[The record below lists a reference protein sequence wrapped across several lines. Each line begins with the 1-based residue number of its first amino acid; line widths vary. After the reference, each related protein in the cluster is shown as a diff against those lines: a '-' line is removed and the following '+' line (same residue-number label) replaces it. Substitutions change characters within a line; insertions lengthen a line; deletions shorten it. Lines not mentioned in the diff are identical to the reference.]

1 MIWVNDYFFY
11 RFNYKNSLSII
22 YLYIIIF
29 ENNKMTKIT
38 YYIKFWN
45 KIKEYLIKEEIVQI
59 DYESILGLYKQVN

>member
-1 MIWVNDYFFY
+1 
-11 RFNYKNSLSII
+11 
-22 YLYIIIF
+22 
-29 ENNKMTKIT
+29 MTKIT

>member
-29 ENNKMTKIT
+29 ENNKVKKIT
-38 YYIKFWN
+38 YHIKFWN